1 MRNIFKKTTQN
12 NKQSDYVLRRP
23 RYSGDPSSEF
33 FRLDSGLRRNDRSRA
48 FTLVETLVAISIL
61 MLSVS
66 GPLYYASESLK
77 AAIYAR
83 DQITAFYI
91 AQDAFEQIRKI
102 RDNNTY
108 FLGSTYSWNNGLI
121 GCEDDIVAKCVIAK
135 SPSLLYTLSPGID
148 EADTFL
154 YRDANGL
161 YSHDTGGTKTIFKR
175 MIKIEPTNGDP
186 ILTDWPK
193 ATEMKVTVLI
203 KWNSRGTDR
212 NFTAYE
218 FLRNFKD

>member
-1 MRNIFKKTTQN
+1 MKNKNLQNRIIKK
-12 NKQSDYVLRRP
+12 K
-23 RYSGDPSSEF
+23 
-33 FRLDSGLRRNDRSRA
+33 A

-83 DQITAFYI
+83 DQITAFYL

-108 FLGSTYSWNNGLI
+108 FLGSTVSWNEGLT
-121 GCEDDIVAKCVIAK
+121 GCEDDSLKKCGVTTV
-135 SPSLLYTLSPGID
+135 SNEFYELSS
-148 EADTFL
+148 ELEVADTFL

-175 MIKIEPTNGDP
+175 TVKIEPTNGNP
-186 ILTDWPK
+186 TLTDWPG
-193 ATEMKVTVLI
+193 ATEMKVTISIDWDSKGVP
-203 KWNSRGTDR
+203 R